1 MNQPLDSAQTAVPA
15 ADVASVPVEPLAPHE
30 LERAVMNRLQS
41 HPSLKFTRL
50 LVHQCGQESVCIE
63 GFLESN
69 DQDLDLCEIV
79 RGIHGIKSVVNRVM
93 PAQPQIPKKG

>member
-1 MNQPLDSAQTAVPA
+1 
-15 ADVASVPVEPLAPHE
+15 
-30 LERAVMNRLQS
+30 
-41 HPSLKFTRL
+41 